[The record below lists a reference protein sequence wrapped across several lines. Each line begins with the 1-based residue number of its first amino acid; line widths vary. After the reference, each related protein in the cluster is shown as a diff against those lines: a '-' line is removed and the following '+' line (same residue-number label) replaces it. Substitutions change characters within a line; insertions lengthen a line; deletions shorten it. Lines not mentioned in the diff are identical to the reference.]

1 MAAIRSIEEIKE
13 KWEQVTP
20 ARAPQYEIGIRKPL
34 RDWATNA
41 AKQAGAWADGVQA
54 AITDNRFE
62 KGVKAAGQAK
72 WQSGA
77 LEKGVKMGRWREGI
91 GIAADEYAKGFGP
104 FRDVIE
110 ATTLPPRRAKGDPDN
125 IERVRIMADVLH
137 KKKLEKYR

>member
-62 KGVKAAGQAK
+62 KGVKKAGTPK
-72 WQSGA
+72 WQEKA
-77 LEKGVKMGRWREGI
+77 LEVGVRRWPEGVRVA
-91 GIAADEYAKGFGP
+91 GDDYKVGFAP
-104 FRDVIE
+104 FRDEIE
-110 ATTLPPRRAKGDPDN
+110 KTVLPPKYAKGDPRN
-125 IERVRIMADVLH
+125 LERVRVIMEALH
-137 KKKLEKYR
+137 KKKLALMG